1 MQKTAFGHYPHV
13 TRSLL
18 TALATLVFVCS
29 HAAAAEVDRSFV
41 PRFIWIEGSY
51 YKKPKIAVQADG
63 KILVGGEFSECNGT
77 PVKKIVRLEKNGV
90 IDESFRPAD
99 GIRRVDDFTFG
110 HDGWI
115 YVRGEFEFAGRTSRL
130 DRINYD
136 GLRDTNFHGQWMSSG
151 FAVRQDGT
159 ITFSGGFSSYYG
171 TTAYLAQLKPDG
183 QIDPAFQPDT
193 RPSDV
198 LSLCG
203 GGVYLLPGG
212 KLLVAGLFPYVGPYS
227 MSIQRLFPN
236 GKPDLSF
243 TASGVQIGSIAFG
256 AQIQRNGQIVFTDS
270 SWNGVKRLNANGS
283 ADTSFKQHA
292 NDGPKMTVL
301 RFAVAPDYRIY
312 AVSGL
317 DAGGESPPR
326 LDRLH
331 RDGTLDESFQQGSGP
346 SDWVPAD
353 WTFMEVAVEADGS
366 VLAAGNFRKFD
377 GVECSGLVRLK
388 ADLVNTIVAHRF
400 AGGKLQLS
408 CVGNAGLLVI
418 EGTEDLKS
426 WNEAARAEFQS
437 NKADVS
443 LDVVGASRFFRIR

>member
-1 MQKTAFGHYPHV
+1 V
-13 TRSLL
+13 NRSILCL
-18 TALATLVFVCS
+18 LAT
-29 HAAAAEVDRSFV
+29 AALLCARSAEVDRAFL
-41 PRFIWIEGSY
+41 PRFTWIESSY
-51 YKKPKIAVQADG
+51 DKKVRIAVQPDG
-63 KILVGGEFSECNGT
+63 KILAGGEFSECNGL
-77 PVKKIVRLEKNGV
+77 PVKKIIRFEKNGA
-90 IDESFRPAD
+90 IDDNFRASD

-115 YVRGEFEFAGRTSRL
+115 YVRGEFEFDGRTSRL

-136 GLRDTNFHGQWMSSG
+136 GVRDTNFHGAGMTSG

-159 ITFSGGFSSYYG
+159 ITFSGNFSSYSG
-171 TTAYLAQLKPDG
+171 GTAYLAQLKPDG
-183 QIDPAFQPDT
+183 QIDPTFQPET
-193 RPSDV
+193 RPSPI

-203 GGVYLLPGG
+203 GGVYLLPDG
-212 KLLVAGLFPYVGPYS
+212 KLLAAGLFPGIGPYS
-227 MSIQRLFPN
+227 ISIQRIFPD

-243 TASGVQIGSIAFG
+243 AAGGVQIGSIAFG
-256 AQIQRNGQIVFTDS
+256 AQIQRNGQIVFTDN

-292 NDGPKMTVL
+292 NVGLKMTVL

-312 AVSGL
+312 SVSGL
-317 DAGGESPPR
+317 DPGGESPPR

-346 SDWVPAD
+346 SDWVPAN

-366 VLAAGNFRKFD
+366 VLVAGNFRKFD

-388 ADLVNTIVAHRF
+388 ADLVKTIVANEF
-400 AGGKLQLS
+400 ADGKLRLS
-408 CVGNAGLLVI
+408 CVGNAGSFAI
-418 EGTEDLKS
+418 EGSDNLKN
-426 WNEAARAEFQS
+426 WNEAACGEFQA

-443 LDVVGASRFFRIR
+443 LEVAGANRFFRIR

>member
-1 MQKTAFGHYPHV
+1 MI
-13 TRSLL
+13 RSILCVLSAAVLL
-18 TALATLVFVCS
+18 CARS
-29 HAAAAEVDRSFV
+29 AEVDRAFL
-41 PRFIWIEGSY
+41 PNFTWIENSY
-51 YKKPKIAVQADG
+51 DKKVKIAVQADG
-63 KILVGGEFSECNGT
+63 KILAGGEFSECNGR
-77 PVKKIVRLEKNGV
+77 PVKKIIRFEKNGA
-90 IDESFRPAD
+90 IDESFRAPD

-115 YVRGEFEFAGRTSRL
+115 YVRGEFESAGRTSRL

-136 GLRDTNFHGQWMSSG
+136 GLRDTNFHGLGMPSG

-159 ITFSGGFSSYYG
+159 ITFSGNFSSYKG

-183 QIDPAFQPDT
+183 QIDPTFQPDT
-193 RPSDV
+193 RPSPV

-203 GGVYLLPGG
+203 GGVYLLPDG
-212 KLLVAGLFPYVGPYS
+212 KLLVAGLFPGIAPYAVT
-227 MSIQRLFPN
+227 IQRIFPN

-243 TASGVQIGSIAFG
+243 AAGGVQIGGIAFG
-256 AQIQRNGQIVFTDS
+256 AQIQRNGQIVFNDS

-292 NDGPKMTVL
+292 NVAPKMTVL

-331 RDGTLDESFQQGSGP
+331 RDGTLDERFQQGSGP
-346 SDWVPAD
+346 SDWVPAN

-366 VLAAGNFRKFD
+366 VLAVGNFRKFD

-388 ADLVNTIVAHRF
+388 ADLVKTIVAHEF
-400 AGGKLQLS
+400 AEGKLQLS
-408 CVGNAGLLVI
+408 CVGNAGSFVI
-418 EGTEDLKS
+418 EGSEDLKN
-426 WNEAARAEFQS
+426 WDQAASGEFQR
-437 NKADVS
+437 NKADLS
-443 LDVVGASRFFRIR
+443 LDIAGANRFFRIR